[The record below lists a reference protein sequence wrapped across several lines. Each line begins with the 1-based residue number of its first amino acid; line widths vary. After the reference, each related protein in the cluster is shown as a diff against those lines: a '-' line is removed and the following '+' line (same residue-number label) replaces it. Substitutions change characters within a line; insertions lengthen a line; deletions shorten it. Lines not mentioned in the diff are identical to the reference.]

1 MSLTTEGKPRIESLD
16 VLRGLAILGILIVN
30 APYFAATWH
39 SAMMPSAI
47 PLAVD
52 QDSLWSWLVMH
63 VFFEF
68 KFITLFSMLFGV
80 SLYLVGGERSDKD
93 KGAQL
98 RRRLSWLL
106 LFGLIHGLLI
116 WYGDILLNYAVC
128 GFLVL
133 FCRSWRPGTLLFWG
147 IFWTLLSSALIGLGA
162 WAMQY
167 APPEVMEQQAQ
178 AMSLTAAQ
186 FATIA
191 ERITGGPL
199 GALQQNMEW
208 WLTFFLQALIFITPR
223 TVGIMMIGMA
233 LFKWGFM
240 SGKSP
245 VWLYVLFLV
254 LGGAS
259 FAVLWMQGL
268 REFEAG
274 FPIAMVQGEG
284 MLVTSL
290 LSPICTLAYVSLFI
304 LILKSGVIDFLMKAL
319 AATGRMA
326 FTNYIAQSLIM
337 TTIFWRLGYFG
348 EVTREQLWLVVG
360 GVWLTQLIWSP
371 LWLSVFAM
379 GPLEWVW
386 RCLTYKRWVP
396 ITKRR
401 AQAATAAA

>member
-1 MSLTTEGKPRIESLD
+1 MSLTTQGNPRIESLD
-16 VLRGLAILGILIVN
+16 VLRGVAILGILIVN

-39 SAMMPSAI
+39 SAMLPSSI

-106 LFGLIHGLLI
+106 LFGLIHGVVI
-116 WYGDILLNYAVC
+116 WYGDILLNYAIC

-147 IFWTLLSSALIGLGA
+147 LFWTLLSSALIALA
-162 WAMQY
+162 MWAMQY
-167 APPEVMEQQAQ
+167 APPEALEQQSQ
-178 AMSLTAAQ
+178 AIALSAEQ
-186 FATIA
+186 FAAIT

-199 GALQQNMEW
+199 STLQQNASW
-208 WLTFFLQALIFITPR
+208 WLQFFAQALLFITPR
-223 TVGIMMIGMA
+223 TVGIMMVGMA

-254 LGGAS
+254 LGAAS
-259 FAVLWMQGL
+259 FAVLWLQGL
-268 REFEAG
+268 HEFEAG
-274 FPIAMVQGEG
+274 FPLAMVQGEG

-290 LSPICTLAYVSLFI
+290 LSPICTLSYVSLFI
-304 LILKSGVIDFLMKAL
+304 LILKSGALGFVMKAL

-371 LWLSVFAM
+371 LWLSTFAM

-401 AQAATAAA
+401 AQEAAPA